1 MARQDFIDAQKVL
14 DDLER
19 SFREVEGAIESNA
32 ETLKRLQVEYNKLPS
47 GFIAAQKQ
55 LLEITTKHARSEEQ
69 IIKVSQQK
77 ERLKQ
82 QEINTLSKEIRLQQ
96 QRERILDK
104 NAKAAQKE
112 MQKLQASAGIYNSV
126 QQKLNALNKEY
137 RDLAVQKELTGKLT
151 DKEAKRYDFLSG
163 KITKYDTIL
172 KGVDASMGKYG
183 RNVGNYASGF
193 SPLANSINQLSRELP
208 ALGVNTQTFFLAI
221 SNNIPA
227 VFDAYNQIIAQ
238 NKILISQGQPVQS
251 FFKQLAVSIFSIGTA
266 LSIGITLLTLYG
278 AQISE
283 ALFNTEEKTKADLK
297 AKEALEQKNDV
308 EKQYTDT
315 LRQSASEEISRSRVL
330 FETAANVN
338 ISMEARKK
346 AIDDL
351 RERYPVYLK
360 GLKDEEILAGNTAIA
375 EAKLNDALMK
385 RAFAIAIQGKITEA
399 YGRLTDEIVKQQREE
414 EKLTTID
421 ADVRKMYEQ
430 RQKSVRDNASA
441 TEDLGK
447 QEQALG
453 KLGKTFAQN
462 RIIQSQNTQ
471 KEISK
476 EIDSLVQL
484 FNKYAGYIDV
494 VDEGGRA
501 TSKQAESVERLGEAN
516 SAAVFQNTIARLEKE
531 LSLISKENNLYGFLA
546 LQLQLVKDAYEAMY
560 GEQEKSNEET
570 EKTLKF
576 GTAEYYNDLIS
587 KLKAEQSAVAD
598 STEEY
603 RLYNSIIKSV
613 QDQLD
618 GLTNKFLEG
627 SSNALQKQ
635 VSALTEERDNLA
647 QNSEEYK
654 HYTEEIRKAQLELDK
669 LTGKAQQEVD
679 SFLSSYTSGF
689 FSEIGLDAL
698 NFFTELDENGQ
709 SMFDRLIER
718 ADTFGERAAIA
729 FLGFSEVAQQ
739 AFAFINQQSQA
750 AFQAEY
756 ERLEQR
762 YELAQ
767 RFAGQGEE
775 AQEEIRRQYEE
786 RRRDIIRRE
795 LEAQKEQAIF
805 NATINVA
812 QGVTAAYATGNIPLA
827 ILIGVLGAAQI
838 AFIAS
843 QQIPAYAT
851 GTQDH
856 IGGNMLVND
865 ASGSNYR
872 EMIIEPNKAPYIP
885 KGRNRVINAPKGT
898 KVFTA
903 HETKEM
909 QSLNK
914 MLMSNDIAPISD
926 TLTRDSFSHIPVM
939 MGGSGMNK
947 EDMKDALAE
956 TLGNMPMIRQNWDK
970 NGMNE
975 WYENQGNKTI
985 LTNNRVS
992 FKGISL

>member
-1 MARQDFIDAQKVL
+1 MARQDYIDHSDVLARLQAEFLKV
-14 DDLER
+14 EN
-19 SFREVEGAIESNA
+19 AIESNA
-32 ETLKRLQVEYNKLPS
+32 EAVKKLNTEYNKLPS

-55 LLEITTKHARSEEQ
+55 LLEITTKQARSEEQ

-151 DKEAKRYDFLSG
+151 DNEAKRYDFLS
-163 KITKYDTIL
+163 KRIQKYDGIL
-172 KGVDASMGKYG
+172 KGVDASMGKYA

-238 NKILISQGQPVQS
+238 NKALIAQNQPTQS
-251 FFKQLAVSIFSIGTA
+251 FFKQLMGSIFSLGTA
-266 LSIGITLLTLYG
+266 LSVGITLLTLFG
-278 AQISE
+278 DEIVG
-283 ALFNTEEKTKADLK
+283 ALFNTEAKTKADLK

-351 RERYPVYLK
+351 RERYPAYLK

-447 QEQALG
+447 QEQTLG

-471 KEISK
+471 KEINK

-484 FNKYAGYIDV
+484 FNKYVGYIDV

-501 TSKQAESVERLGEAN
+501 TSKQAEAVDRLGEAN

-560 GEQEKSNEET
+560 GEQEKSNDEI

-576 GTAEYYNDLIS
+576 GTAEYYNDQIS
-587 KLKAEQSAVAD
+587 KLKAEQAAVAD
-598 STEEY
+598 SSDEY
-603 RLYNSIIKSV
+603 QLYNNIIQSV

-618 GLTNKFLEG
+618 
-627 SSNALQKQ
+627 
-635 VSALTEERDNLA
+635 
-647 QNSEEYK
+647 
-654 HYTEEIRKAQLELDK
+654 K
-669 LTGKAQQEVD
+669 LTGKTEEATKSAKELD
-679 SFLSSYTSGF
+679 EFLKSTSSGALSDIGF
-689 FSEIGLDAL
+689 SSL

-709 SMFDRLIER
+709 STFQRLMAQ
-718 ADTFGERAAIA
+718 ADTFGERAAVA
-729 FLGFSEVAQQ
+729 FKGVSDVAKQ
-739 AFAFINQQSQA
+739 AFEFINQQSQA
-750 AFQAEY
+750 SFQMEY
-756 ERLEQR
+756 ETLERR
-762 YELAQ
+762 YEIAQ
-767 RFAGQGEE
+767 RFAGQGQE
-775 AQEEIRRQYEE
+775 AQEEVRRQYEE
-786 RRRDIIRRE
+786 RRRDIRRRE

-805 NATINVA
+805 NAVINVA
-812 QGVTAAYATGNIPLA
+812 QGVTAALATANIPLS
-827 ILIGVLGAAQI
+827 ILIGALGAAQI

-856 IGGNMLVND
+856 VGGNMLVND

-872 EMIIEPNKAPYIP
+872 EMIVEPNKAPYIP

-926 TLTRDSFSHIPVM
+926 TLTRDAFSHIPIM
-939 MGGSGMNK
+939 IENTGISKEEMTQALKDSIGNMKIIRQHWDKDGMNQWLEK
-947 EDMKDALAE
+947 
-956 TLGNMPMIRQNWDK
+956 
-970 NGMNE
+970 
-975 WYENQGNKTI
+975 QGSKSRTI
-985 LTNNRVS
+985 DNRIS
-992 FKGISL
+992 FKGLSL

>member
-55 LLEITTKHARSEEQ
+55 LLEITTKQARSEEQ

-126 QQKLNALNKEY
+126 QQKLNSLNKEY

-151 DKEAKRYDFLSG
+151 DNEAKRYDFLS
-163 KITKYDTIL
+163 KRIQKYDGIL
-172 KGVDASMGKYG
+172 KGVDASMGKYA

-238 NKILISQGQPVQS
+238 NKALIAQNQPTQS
-251 FFKQLAVSIFSIGTA
+251 FFKQLMGSIFSLGTA
-266 LSIGITLLTLYG
+266 LSVGITLLTLFG
-278 AQISE
+278 DEIVG
-283 ALFNTEEKTKADLK
+283 ALFNTEAKTKADLK

-351 RERYPVYLK
+351 RERYPAYLK

-441 TEDLGK
+441 TEDLRK
-447 QEQALG
+447 QEQTLG

-471 KEISK
+471 KEINK

-501 TSKQAESVERLGEAN
+501 TSKQAEAVDRLGEAN

-560 GEQEKSNEET
+560 GEQQKSNEET

-576 GTAEYYNDLIS
+576 GTAEYYNDQIS
-587 KLKAEQSAVAD
+587 KLKAEQAAVAD
-598 STEEY
+598 SSDQY
-603 RLYNSIIKSV
+603 QLYNNIIQSV

-618 GLTNKFLEG
+618 
-627 SSNALQKQ
+627 
-635 VSALTEERDNLA
+635 
-647 QNSEEYK
+647 
-654 HYTEEIRKAQLELDK
+654 K
-669 LTGKAQQEVD
+669 LTGKTEEATKSTKELD
-679 SFLSSYTSGF
+679 EFLKSTSSGAL
-689 FSEIGLDAL
+689 SEIGFSSL

-709 SMFDRLIER
+709 STFQRLMAQ
-718 ADTFGERAAIA
+718 ADTFGQRAAVV
-729 FLGFSEVAQQ
+729 FTGVSQVAQQ

-750 AFQAEY
+750 SFQMEY
-756 ERLEQR
+756 ETLER
-762 YELAQ
+762 RFEIAQ

-775 AQEEIRRQYEE
+775 AQEEVRRQYEE
-786 RRRDIIRRE
+786 RRRDIRRRE

-805 NATINVA
+805 NAVINVA
-812 QGVTAAYATGNIPLA
+812 QGVTAALATANIPLS
-827 ILIGVLGAAQI
+827 ILIGALGAAQI

-872 EMIIEPNKAPYIP
+872 EMIVEPNKAPYIP

-914 MLMSNDIAPISD
+914 ILMSNDIAPISD
-926 TLTRDSFSHIPVM
+926 TLTRDVFSHIPIM

-985 LTNNRVS
+985 STNNRVS